1 MQRSAHSLA
10 EDAGELVAE
19 RHRLEASISE
29 LESGMSPAVSKLMK
43 EASRSKTSPEVIQQ
57 NLRDTMVLL
66 LNTLVPSNPY
76 GPLHP
81 MELDDVAAT
90 VSRAIDVAVS
100 EGSHSSSVI
109 RTAILAHLGSS

>member
-29 LESGMSPAVSKLMK
+29 LESGMSPAVSTLMK